1 MKSMKQNWSAIY
13 RILFLILTCLIFVR
27 CVGPSTDQRT
37 KLADSLGL
45 EMAIAGSFSLT
56 GEKEAAPPEFYADA
70 AVIAYML
77 PEGDHDLASLQ
88 PGITSSGGK
97 FNLAALTDGDLATT
111 ALLPYTKPGENAWIQ
126 YEFCRPEAMQALT
139 IVGGGSGGMFGW
151 GADPGVKYFS
161 GTGNYTNTINAPA
174 DWFKEGTQLWI
185 DLGSVKNLAEVII
198 NGKSLGI
205 VWKTP
210 FRLNMTEALKQGEN
224 TLEIKVTD
232 LWVNRLIGD
241 QQPGIS
247 KKITYTTMPFYR
259 ADSPLLP
266 SGLLGP
272 VKIYSI
278 TN

>member
-1 MKSMKQNWSAIY
+1 
-13 RILFLILTCLIFVR
+13 
-27 CVGPSTDQRT
+27 
-37 KLADSLGL
+37 
-45 EMAIAGSFSLT
+45 MAIAGSFSLT

-77 PEGDHDLASLQ
+77 PEGDLDLASLQ

-97 FNLAALTDGDLATT
+97 FNLAALTDGDLVTT
-111 ALLPYTKPGENAWIQ
+111 ALLPYTKP
-126 YEFCRPEAMQALT
+126 
-139 IVGGGSGGMFGW
+139 
-151 GADPGVKYFS
+151 
-161 GTGNYTNTINAPA
+161 
-174 DWFKEGTQLWI
+174 
-185 DLGSVKNLAEVII
+185 
-198 NGKSLGI
+198 
-205 VWKTP
+205 
-210 FRLNMTEALKQGEN
+210 GEN